1 MEKQNTDLVVYGTGG
16 EIVSTKFQRMDFKVP
31 TTILSYCDDV
41 KNQISNILDSTAQ
54 MSIDSS
60 NIVLDQ
66 GLLDTISSF
75 DEQLDESDKQRDK
88 KELPIVR
95 AVKGFLAKAGVDKY
109 EAEARL
115 RTYKGRYE
123 EYCKGIQMVVEAV
136 EQQKQ
141 ASLNDIALRDAIVE
155 QMVPLIE
162 ELEVMVQVGH
172 QDKAAYDAETENLKQ
187 GPQDIDTQHMIQY
200 REQLSGVINKKLHEL
215 EKALVLY
222 KDQIQTYRL
231 QQQTDMQLTME
242 ADSYIRD
249 QAPILKAQGSVM
261 VFNRQQAERISVL
274 EELNARSNEAIKKNA
289 LELEQNIESTV
300 ALSLNQG
307 VTLETLQ
314 IVDQSL
320 KRGVELFK
328 SGREQK
334 QAQIEQQR
342 EALIAL
348 NESLDEYQ
356 REIVQ
361 MFDQESAVLEVYSK
375 PVSSRPARIGS
386 KSQSKRLSPTTSKGR
401 K

>member
-1 MEKQNTDLVVYGTGG
+1 MEKQNNELVVYGESG
-16 EIVSTKFQRMDFKVP
+16 EIVSTTFQRLDLNVP

-41 KNQISNILDSTAQ
+41 KNQISSILDSTAQ
-54 MSIDSS
+54 MSIDSDS
-60 NIVLDQ
+60 IVLDE
-66 GLLDTISSF
+66 GLIDSISSF
-75 DEQLDESDKQRDK
+75 DEQLDESDKQRTK

-95 AVKGFLAKAGVDKY
+95 GIKSLLARAGVDKY

-115 RTYKGRYE
+115 KTYKGRYD

-141 ASLNDIALRDAIVE
+141 ASLNDIALRDAIIQ
-155 QMVPLIE
+155 QMEPLIK
-162 ELEVMVQVGH
+162 ELEIMVEVGH
-172 QDKAAYDAETENLKQ
+172 QDKKTYDDETESLRQ
-187 GPQDIDTQHMIQY
+187 GPQNQDTMHMIQY
-200 REQLSGVINKKLHEL
+200 REQLSGVLNRKLHEL

-222 KDQIQTYRL
+222 KDQIQSYRM

-274 EELNARSNEAIKKNA
+274 QTLNEKSNEAIKKNA
-289 LELEQNIESTV
+289 LELEQNVQATV
-300 ALSLNQG
+300 ELSLNQG

-314 IVDQSL
+314 IVDNSL
-320 KRGVELFK
+320 KRGVELFRN
-328 SGREQK
+328 GRIQK
-334 QAQIEQQR
+334 QQQIEQQR
-342 EALIAL
+342 TALRSL

-356 REIVQ
+356 RELLQ
-361 MFDQESAVLEVYSK
+361 MIDEESAVIEVFSNSTPIK
-375 PVSSRPARIGS
+375 PGRIGTTPYA
-386 KSQSKRLSPTTSKGR
+386 KRLTPPTGNK

>member
-1 MEKQNTDLVVYGTGG
+1 MEKQNNELVVYGESG
-16 EIVSTKFQRMDFKVP
+16 EIVSTTFQRLDMNVP

-41 KNQISNILDSTAQ
+41 KNQISTILDSTAQ
-54 MSIDSS
+54 MSIDSD
-60 NIVLDQ
+60 NIVLDE
-66 GLLDTISSF
+66 GLIDSISSF
-75 DEQLDESDKQRDK
+75 DEQLDESDKQRSK

-95 AVKGFLAKAGVDKY
+95 TFKSLLAKAGVDKY
-109 EAEARL
+109 QAEERL
-115 RTYKGRYE
+115 KTYKGRYE

-141 ASLNDIALRDAIVE
+141 ASLNDIALRNAIVE

-162 ELEVMVQVGH
+162 ELEVMVEVGH
-172 QDKAAYDAETENLKQ
+172 KDKAAYDAETESLRQ
-187 GPQDIDTQHMIQY
+187 QQQDLDTQHMIQY
-200 REQLSGVINKKLHEL
+200 REQLSGVLNKKLHEL

-261 VFNRQQAERISVL
+261 VFNRQQGERIAVL
-274 EELNARSNEAIKKNA
+274 QTLNEKSNEAIKKNA
-289 LELEQNIESTV
+289 LELEQNIEATV

-314 IVDQSL
+314 VVDQSL
-320 KRGVELFK
+320 RRGVELFRN
-328 SGREQK
+328 GRVQK
-334 QAQIEQQR
+334 QQQIEQQR
-342 EALIAL
+342 TSLKAL

-356 REIVQ
+356 REVIQ
-361 MFDQESAVLEVYSK
+361 MIEEESAVIEVFSNSTPIK
-375 PVSSRPARIGS
+375 PGRIGTTPYA
-386 KSQSKRLSPTTSKGR
+386 KRLTPPTGKR
-401 K
+401 Q

>member
-1 MEKQNTDLVVYGTGG
+1 MEKQNNELVVYGESG
-16 EIVSTKFQRMDFKVP
+16 EIVSTTFQRLDMNVP

-41 KNQISNILDSTAQ
+41 KNQISTILDSTAQ
-54 MSIDSS
+54 MSIDSD
-60 NIVLDQ
+60 NIVLDE
-66 GLLDTISSF
+66 GLIDSISSF
-75 DEQLDESDKQRDK
+75 DEQLDESDKQRSK
-88 KELPIVR
+88 KELAIVR
-95 AVKGFLAKAGVDKY
+95 TFKSLLAKAGVDKY
-109 EAEARL
+109 QAEERL
-115 RTYKGRYE
+115 KTYKGRYE

-141 ASLNDIALRDAIVE
+141 ASLNDIALRNAIVE

-162 ELEVMVQVGH
+162 ELEVMVEVGH
-172 QDKAAYDAETENLKQ
+172 KDKEAYDAETEALRHQ
-187 GPQDIDTQHMIQY
+187 PQDLDTQHMIQY
-200 REQLSGVINKKLHEL
+200 REQLSGVLNKKLHEL

-261 VFNRQQAERISVL
+261 VFNRQQGERIAVL
-274 EELNARSNEAIKKNA
+274 QTLNEKSNEAIKKNA
-289 LELEQNIESTV
+289 LELEQNIEATV

-314 IVDQSL
+314 VVDQSL
-320 KRGVELFK
+320 RRGVELFRN
-328 SGREQK
+328 GRIQK
-334 QAQIEQQR
+334 QQQIEQQR
-342 EALIAL
+342 TSLQAL

-356 REIVQ
+356 REVIQ
-361 MFDQESAVLEVYSK
+361 MIEEESAVIEVFSNSTPIK
-375 PVSSRPARIGS
+375 PGRIGTTPYA
-386 KSQSKRLSPTTSKGR
+386 KRLTPPTGR

>member
-1 MEKQNTDLVVYGTGG
+1 MEKQNNELVVYGESG
-16 EIVSTKFQRMDFKVP
+16 EIVSTTFQRLDLNVP

-41 KNQISNILDSTAQ
+41 KNQISSILDSTAQ
-54 MSIDSS
+54 MSIDSDS
-60 NIVLDQ
+60 IVLDE
-66 GLLDTISSF
+66 GLIESISSF
-75 DEQLDESDKQRDK
+75 DEQLDESDKQRTK

-95 AVKGFLAKAGVDKY
+95 GIKNLLARAGVDKY

-115 RTYKGRYE
+115 KTYKGRYD

-141 ASLNDIALRDAIVE
+141 ASLNDIALRDAIIQ
-155 QMVPLIE
+155 QMEPLIK
-162 ELEVMVQVGH
+162 ELEIMVEVGH
-172 QDKAAYDAETENLKQ
+172 QDKKTYDDETENLRQ
-187 GPQDIDTQHMIQY
+187 GPQNQDTMYMIQY
-200 REQLSGVINKKLHEL
+200 REQLSGVLNRKLHEL

-222 KDQIQTYRL
+222 KDQIQSYRM

-274 EELNARSNEAIKKNA
+274 QTLNEKSNEAIKKNA
-289 LELEQNIESTV
+289 LELEQNVQATV
-300 ALSLNQG
+300 ELSLNQG

-314 IVDQSL
+314 IVDNSL
-320 KRGVELFK
+320 KRGVELFRN
-328 SGREQK
+328 GRVQK
-334 QAQIEQQR
+334 QQQIEQQR
-342 EALIAL
+342 TALKSL

-356 REIVQ
+356 RELLQ
-361 MFDQESAVLEVYSK
+361 MIDEESAVIEVFSNSTPIK
-375 PVSSRPARIGS
+375 PGRIGTTPYT
-386 KSQSKRLSPTTSKGR
+386 KRLTPPTGNK

>member
-1 MEKQNTDLVVYGTGG
+1 MEKQNTDLVVYGANG
-16 EIVSTKFQRMDFKVP
+16 EIVSTTFQRLDLNVP

-41 KNQISNILDSTAQ
+41 KNQISTILDSTAQ
-54 MSIDSS
+54 MSIDSDS
-60 NIVLDQ
+60 IVLDE
-66 GLLDTISSF
+66 GLIESISSF
-75 DEQLDESDKQRDK
+75 DESLDESDKQRTK
-88 KELPIVR
+88 KELPIIR
-95 AVKGFLAKAGVDKY
+95 SIKGLLAKAGVDKY
-109 EAEARL
+109 QAEERL
-115 RTYKGRYE
+115 KTYKGRYE

-141 ASLNDIALRDAIVE
+141 ASLNDIALRNAIVE

-162 ELEVMVQVGH
+162 ELEVMVEVGH
-172 QDKAAYDAETENLKQ
+172 KDKATYDAETESLKQ

-200 REQLSGVINKKLHEL
+200 REQLSGVLNKKLHEL

-261 VFNRQQAERISVL
+261 VFNRQQGERIAVL
-274 EELNARSNEAIKKNA
+274 EALNAKSNEAIKKNA
-289 LELEQNIESTV
+289 LELEQNIEATV

-314 IVDQSL
+314 VVDNSL
-320 KRGVELFK
+320 RRGVELFRN
-328 SGREQK
+328 GRVQK
-334 QAQIEQQR
+334 QQQIEQQR
-342 EALIAL
+342 TSLQAL

-356 REIVQ
+356 REVVQ
-361 MFDQESAVLEVYSK
+361 MIEEESAVLQVFSNSTPIK
-375 PVSSRPARIGS
+375 PGRISSTPYT
-386 KSQSKRLSPTTSKGR
+386 KRLTPPTGR